1 MPEPG
6 LHLVHEPAPEARKA
20 LFDLLPGPTDGRMA
34 LARIVRWHRREGFEH
49 GRQASRFVKPVKEC
63 AAPMSSSA
71 KRTRPGAGASAI
83 GSTSLE
89 PGSLEPGSP
98 STDRRWPASF
108 EWDRNGW
115 DTTTGPQL
123 VVNEQV
129 SFGQMSLE
137 VTSFLT
143 VHRPS
148 GRNGLKIEQLLNLVS
163 QSLRQS
169 SLLPNPQLSLSYR
182 CISETLKRPF

>member
-34 LARIVRWHRREGFEH
+34 FARIVRWHRREGFEH

-63 AAPMSSSA
+63 AAPMPSSV

-83 GSTSLE
+83 ASTSLE
-89 PGSLEPGSP
+89 LRSLELGSP
-98 STDRRWPASF
+98 PTDRCWPAPF
-108 EWDRNGW
+108 GWDRNGW

-129 SFGQMSLE
+129 AFGQMSFE
-137 VTSFLT
+137 VTGFLT

-148 GRNGLKIEQLLNLVS
+148 GRNGLRIEQPLNLVNR
-163 QSLRQS
+163 LPRRS
-169 SLLPNPQLSLSYR
+169 SLPSNP
-182 CISETLKRPF
+182 